1 LTREAATK
9 GGRQRKKAEGQ
20 KAKVQGKAD
29 CITYI
34 HKAAQRLATDLSFN
48 TPSGWNC
55 ADLTKHCSKVTRQE
69 NKERRLRHDLEAELV
84 GEGSSPAEGV
94 AA

>member
-1 LTREAATK
+1 MTREAATK
-9 GGRQRKKAEGQ
+9 GGRQREKAEGQ
-20 KAKVQGKAD
+20 KAKVQGKTD

-34 HKAAQRLATDLSFN
+34 HKATHRPATDLSLN
-48 TPSGWNC
+48 TPRGWNC

-69 NKERRLRHDLEAELV
+69 NKEKRLKRDLEAELI
-84 GEGSSPAEGV
+84 GEGSSPAKGV